1 MTNQQLQQ
9 LFKNTCLSTDNVF
22 DAYIILSK
30 KESEYKNSGFHKA
43 TKKSIYDA
51 YEIYCKHEG
60 SILRLFKTLS
70 EMDIQDITA
79 AMVNISS
86 IFDLQSILDQYEG
99 EDKSLLEE
107 MLKAYNVK

>member
-9 LFKNTCLSTDNVF
+9 LFKNTCLSTENVF

-30 KESEYKNSGFHKA
+30 KENEYKNSGFYKA

-60 SILRLFKTLS
+60 SVLRAFKTIS
-70 EMDIQDITA
+70 NMEMDDITS
-79 AMVNISS
+79 AMSTLVN
-86 IFDLQSILDQYEG
+86 IFDLNALLNQYDA

-107 MLKAYNVK
+107 IIKAYNLK